1 MLVKVYFIFWVS
13 EFRCSCQCTSMK
25 ILLNMSLMLHISISL
40 KDMNRKAN
48 YDLRRSVK
56 WLRANRIKKNLF
68 FLDLKTEN
76 NKNMNLRIS
85 GQKYNIICKTKCL
98 GVILNEHLTFKCH
111 LENLK
116 LKLKKRANCLL
127 SKIRYFVKFR

>member
-1 MLVKVYFIFWVS
+1 MYFIFLGVRIWVPMPVYQH
-13 EFRCSCQCTSMK
+13 E
-25 ILLNMSLMLHISISL
+25 ILLNMSLMLHISNSL
-40 KDMNRKAN
+40 KDMNRKVN

>member
-1 MLVKVYFIFWVS
+1 
-13 EFRCSCQCTSMK
+13 
-25 ILLNMSLMLHISISL
+25 MLHISNSL
-40 KDMNRKAN
+40 KDMNRKVN

-98 GVILNEHLTFKCH
+98 GFILNEHLTFKCH

>member
-1 MLVKVYFIFWVS
+1 MYFIFWVS

-127 SKIRYFVKFR
+127 SKIRYFAKFR